1 MNSAVIVAGGTG
13 KRFGGEIPKQFT
25 KIKGK
30 ELIAYSINTFL
41 NHPQIDEVVI
51 VTHPGWINHVQ
62 SNYPD
67 CIVTIGGE
75 RRQDSSFKGV
85 KATSADVE
93 IVLIH
98 DAARPFVSEKIIT
111 NCLSA
116 LENADGSA
124 PILDSPDSLVKWNGK
139 SAAFVNRS
147 EVKLVQTPQCF
158 KRELILNILSANIQS
173 TDEIGMV
180 LKAFPESKLKFVLG
194 NPMNT
199 KITTDLDLQYISN
212 LQK

>member
-1 MNSAVIVAGGTG
+1 M
-13 KRFGGEIPKQFT
+13 
-25 KIKGK
+25 
-30 ELIAYSINTFL
+30 
-41 NHPQIDEVVI
+41 
-51 VTHPGWINHVQ
+51 
-62 SNYPD
+62 
-67 CIVTIGGE
+67 
-75 RRQDSSFKGV
+75 
-85 KATSADVE
+85 
-93 IVLIH
+93 IH
-98 DAARPFVSEKIIT
+98 DAARPYVSEQIIT
-111 NCLSA
+111 DCLLA
-116 LENADGSA
+116 MENADGSA

-158 KRELILNILSANIQS
+158 KKELILNILSANIQS

-194 NPMNT
+194 NSMNT